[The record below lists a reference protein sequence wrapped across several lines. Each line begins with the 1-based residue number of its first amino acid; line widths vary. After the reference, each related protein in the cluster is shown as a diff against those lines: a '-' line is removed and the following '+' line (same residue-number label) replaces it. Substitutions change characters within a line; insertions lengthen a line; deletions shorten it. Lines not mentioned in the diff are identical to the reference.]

1 MKIVPCCAYK
11 FILNP
16 DVYHKRKSIDCTKKK
31 SSVGDIRKAVGK
43 KKAECH
49 CQLSFNDTVI
59 RAEIRDKCKQ

>member
-1 MKIVPCCAYK
+1 M
-11 FILNP
+11 NP
-16 DVYHKRKSIDCTKKK
+16 DFYHKRKSIYCTKKK